1 MPADSLSLKV
11 MSLIQWV
18 IMLLTVKNI
27 GLRLAATTEV
37 GVCYKT
43 SINVP

>member
-11 MSLIQWV
+11 MSL

-37 GVCYKT
+37 GVCYKA
-43 SINVP
+43 SINVC